1 MALSGH
7 CYVVCVKR
15 RSPSFSGSQQQSNPI
30 RVRRWWQASG
40 LFNSPPNDIRAS
52 WSALMITHSTNLS
65 LHQHPLHKGP
75 AWAKRVCVCVCVWP
89 YFATKDCL
97 SAVLPQG
104 LHHSPLSLLCSNA
117 TSDSVTKDALQR
129 LLCLSRK
136 HSEGAWLWV
145 CVLEKWVFEPCT
157 TKED

>member
-75 AWAKRVCVCVCVWP
+75 AWAKRVCVCVCV
-89 YFATKDCL
+89 Y
-97 SAVLPQG
+97 
-104 LHHSPLSLLCSNA
+104 
-117 TSDSVTKDALQR
+117 
-129 LLCLSRK
+129 
-136 HSEGAWLWV
+136 V
-145 CVLEKWVFEPCT
+145 CVCVCVCDLTLQPRTVWVLYYLKDSIIPHSLCFVATPPVILLPKTHCRDYYVCPENIRKGPDFECVF
-157 TKED
+157 